1 MPTIHYPPP
10 AFSLADA
17 ARIAQSHFGIDGVV
31 TPLPGERDLNFRV
44 DVEGASYVLKIC
56 LLYTSPSPRD

>member
-31 TPLPGERDLNFRV
+31 TLRS
-44 DVEGASYVLKIC
+44 GARQVVVL
-56 LLYTSPSPRD
+56 